1 MGNYAGNRSRPLAK
15 LVTFNHGEMN
25 FLNLRIAKSG
35 NPPFT
40 TFARNSLLTSKMV
53 HIEFTDTKEMLGQ
66 LSRIGNNLN
75 QIAHRANETEKV
87 TGKIWPKSKTK
98 STTYFQSSTITCCI
112 VLILS
117 NATSGWS

>member
-1 MGNYAGNRSRPLAK
+1 MGNYAGNRSRPERK
-15 LVTFNHGEMN
+15 YVTLSRDELN
-25 FLNLRIAKSG
+25 FLTLRIAKSG

-66 LSRIGNNLN
+66 LSRM
-75 QIAHRANETEKV
+75 
-87 TGKIWPKSKTK
+87 GKIWPKSKTK

-117 NATSGWS
+117 NATSGWY